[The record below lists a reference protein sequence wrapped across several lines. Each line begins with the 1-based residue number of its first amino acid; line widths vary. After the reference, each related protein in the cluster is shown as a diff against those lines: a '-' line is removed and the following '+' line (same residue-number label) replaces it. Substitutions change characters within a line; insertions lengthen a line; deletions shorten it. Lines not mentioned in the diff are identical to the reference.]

1 LIDSMAKAY
10 FTPYGVGLGH
20 ASRLVT
26 IATRLN
32 SYDRDVLLKF
42 SSFGEATSYIEM
54 NGFECNSVSPVE
66 LVWSGEGGFSIKN
79 SLGNVPSWFSN
90 FLRQVNSEI
99 GNLVAF
105 SPNVIV
111 SDSRLSSVVA
121 GRLLRIPTIVILN
134 QVKLLLS
141 PRLREL
147 KVARI
152 FEKINGEFMG
162 GLWNM
167 SEKVLIPDLPPPYTI
182 AEHNL
187 WDCNSIQK
195 KVEYV
200 GFTTA
205 SLDFPPERLDSI
217 KESLGISNDKPLVF
231 VHISGP
237 SSTRP
242 SLISKV
248 LQTIRDSQADIQYV
262 ISEGRPNG
270 KIQPAKLSNSVWYY
284 EWCPIKDELFKIS
297 DLIVLRGGHTAI
309 SQAIQYGKPIV
320 TIPIRNQGEQLGN
333 SDKVAKMGIGIK
345 LDPLQMDAADITNA
359 ILKVLNNKY
368 FLENVQKLMKVANS
382 LDGIENVLKVIR
394 SYF

>member
-1 LIDSMAKAY
+1 MAKAY

-32 SYDRDVLLKF
+32 SYDHNVLLKF

-99 GNLVAF
+99 GNLAAF

-111 SDSRLSSVVA
+111 SDSRLSPVVA

-147 KVARI
+147 KVTRI
-152 FEKINGEFMG
+152 FEKMNGEFMG

-182 AEHNL
+182 AEHNI
-187 WDCNSIQK
+187 WDCDSIQK

-205 SLDFPPERLDSI
+205 SLDLPPERLDSI

-242 SLISKV
+242 SLISKI
-248 LQTIRDSQADIQYV
+248 LEAIRDSQADIQYV
-262 ISEGRPNG
+262 ISEGKPNG

-284 EWCPIKDELFKIS
+284 EWCPIKDELYKIS
-297 DLIVLRGGHTAI
+297 DIIVLRGGHTAI
-309 SQAIQYGKPIV
+309 SQAIQYGKPIE

-345 LDPLQMDAADITNA
+345 LDPLRMDAADISNA

-368 FLENVQKLMKVANS
+368 FFENVQKLMKVANS

>member
-1 LIDSMAKAY
+1 MAKAY

-54 NGFECNSVSPVE
+54 NGFKCNSVSPVE

-147 KVARI
+147 KVTRI

-242 SLISKV
+242 SLISKI
-248 LQTIRDSQADIQYV
+248 LQAIRDSQADIQYV

-297 DLIVLRGGHTAI
+297 DIIVLRGGHTAI

-359 ILKVLNNKY
+359 ILKVLNNKS

-382 LDGIENVLKVIR
+382 LDGIENVLKLIR

>member
-1 LIDSMAKAY
+1 MAKAY

-147 KVARI
+147 KVTRI

-297 DLIVLRGGHTAI
+297 DIIVLRGGHTAI

>member
-1 LIDSMAKAY
+1 MAKAY

-32 SYDRDVLLKF
+32 SYDLDVLLKF

-99 GNLVAF
+99 GNLVTF

-147 KVARI
+147 KVTRI

-217 KESLGISNDKPLVF
+217 KKSLGISNDKPLVF

-248 LQTIRDSQADIQYV
+248 LQAIRDSQADIQYV

-297 DLIVLRGGHTAI
+297 DIIVLRGGHTAI

-368 FLENVQKLMKVANS
+368 FLENVQKLMKVAKS

>member
-1 LIDSMAKAY
+1 MAKAY

-147 KVARI
+147 KVTRI

-248 LQTIRDSQADIQYV
+248 LQAIRDSQADIQYV

-284 EWCPIKDELFKIS
+284 EWCPIKDELFRIS
-297 DLIVLRGGHTAI
+297 DIIVLRGGHTAI

-345 LDPLQMDAADITNA
+345 LDPLHMDAADFSNA
-359 ILKVLNNKY
+359 ILMVLNNKY
-368 FLENVQKLMKVANS
+368 FFENVQKLMKVANS
-382 LDGIENVLKVIR
+382 LDGIENVLKVIK

>member
-1 LIDSMAKAY
+1 MAKAY

-54 NGFECNSVSPVE
+54 NGFKCNSVSPVE

-248 LQTIRDSQADIQYV
+248 LQAIRDSQADIQYV

-297 DLIVLRGGHTAI
+297 DIIVLRGGHTAI

>member
-1 LIDSMAKAY
+1 MAKAY

-32 SYDRDVLLKF
+32 SYDHDVLLKF

-147 KVARI
+147 KVTRI

-182 AEHNL
+182 AEHNI

-217 KESLGISNDKPLVF
+217 KDSLGISNEKPLVF

-248 LQTIRDSQADIQYV
+248 LQAIRDSQADIQYV

-284 EWCPIKDELFKIS
+284 EWCPIKDELYKIS
-297 DLIVLRGGHTAI
+297 DIIVIRGGHTAI

-345 LDPLQMDAADITNA
+345 LDPLQTDAADITNA

>member
-1 LIDSMAKAY
+1 MAKAY

>member
-1 LIDSMAKAY
+1 MAKAY

-147 KVARI
+147 KVTRI

-248 LQTIRDSQADIQYV
+248 LQAIRDSQADIQYV

-297 DLIVLRGGHTAI
+297 DIIVLRGGHTAI

>member
-1 LIDSMAKAY
+1 MAKAY

-147 KVARI
+147 KVTRI

-205 SLDFPPERLDSI
+205 SFDFPPERLDSI

-248 LQTIRDSQADIQYV
+248 LQAIRDSQADIQYV

-345 LDPLQMDAADITNA
+345 LDSLHMDAADFSNA
-359 ILKVLNNKY
+359 ILMVLNNKY

>member
-1 LIDSMAKAY
+1 MAKAY

-147 KVARI
+147 KVTRI

-217 KESLGISNDKPLVF
+217 KKSLGISNDKPLVF

-248 LQTIRDSQADIQYV
+248 LQAIRDSQADIQYV

>member
-1 LIDSMAKAY
+1 MAKAY

-32 SYDRDVLLKF
+32 SYDHNVLLKF

-99 GNLVAF
+99 GNLAAF

-111 SDSRLSSVVA
+111 SDSRLSPVVA

-147 KVARI
+147 KVTRI
-152 FEKINGEFMG
+152 FEKMNGEFMG

-182 AEHNL
+182 AEHNI
-187 WDCNSIQK
+187 WDCDSIQK

-205 SLDFPPERLDSI
+205 SLDLPPERLDSI

-242 SLISKV
+242 SLISMI
-248 LQTIRDSQADIQYV
+248 LQAIRDSQADIQYV

-284 EWCPIKDELFKIS
+284 EWCPIKDELYKIS
-297 DLIVLRGGHTAI
+297 DIIVLRGGHTAI

-345 LDPLQMDAADITNA
+345 LDPLHMDAADISNA

-368 FLENVQKLMKVANS
+368 FFENVQKLMKVANS

>member
-1 LIDSMAKAY
+1 MAKAY

-32 SYDRDVLLKF
+32 SYDHNVLLKF

-99 GNLVAF
+99 GNLAAF

-111 SDSRLSSVVA
+111 SDSRLSPVVA

-147 KVARI
+147 KVTRI
-152 FEKINGEFMG
+152 FEKMNGEFMG
-162 GLWNM
+162 CLWNM

-182 AEHNL
+182 AEHNI
-187 WDCNSIQK
+187 WDCDSIQK

-205 SLDFPPERLDSI
+205 SLDLPPERLDSI

-248 LQTIRDSQADIQYV
+248 LQAIRDSQADIQYV

-284 EWCPIKDELFKIS
+284 EWCPIKDELYKIS
-297 DLIVLRGGHTAI
+297 DIIVIRGGHTAI

-345 LDPLQMDAADITNA
+345 LDPLQMDPADITNA

-368 FLENVQKLMKVANS
+368 FLENVQKLMKLANS

>member
-1 LIDSMAKAY
+1 MAKAY

-54 NGFECNSVSPVE
+54 NGFKCNSVSPVE

-147 KVARI
+147 KVTRI

-242 SLISKV
+242 SLISKI
-248 LQTIRDSQADIQYV
+248 LQAIRDSQADIQYV

-297 DLIVLRGGHTAI
+297 DIIVLRGGHTAI

-368 FLENVQKLMKVANS
+368 FLENVQKIMKVAKS

>member
-1 LIDSMAKAY
+1 MAKAY

-42 SSFGEATSYIEM
+42 SSFGEAASYIEM
-54 NGFECNSVSPVE
+54 NGFKCNSVSPVE

-147 KVARI
+147 KVTRI

-248 LQTIRDSQADIQYV
+248 LQAIRDSQADIQYV

-297 DLIVLRGGHTAI
+297 DIIVLRGGHTAI

>member
-1 LIDSMAKAY
+1 MAKAY

-32 SYDRDVLLKF
+32 SYDRNVSLKF

-66 LVWSGEGGFSIKN
+66 LVWSGEDGFSIKN

-147 KVARI
+147 KVTRI

-162 GLWNM
+162 GLWSM

-182 AEHNL
+182 AEHNI

-248 LQTIRDSQADIQYV
+248 LQAIGNSLADVQYV

-270 KIQPAKLSNSVWYY
+270 KIQPTKLSNSVWYY
-284 EWCPIKDELFKIS
+284 EWCPIKDELYKIS
-297 DLIVLRGGHTAI
+297 DIIVLRGGHTAI
-309 SQAIQYGKPIV
+309 SQAIQYGKPII

-345 LDPLQMDAADITNA
+345 LDPLHMDAVDISNA
-359 ILKVLNNKY
+359 ILKVLDNKY
-368 FLENVQKLMKVANS
+368 FFENVQKLMKVANT

>member
-1 LIDSMAKAY
+1 MAKAY

-147 KVARI
+147 KVTRI

>member
-1 LIDSMAKAY
+1 MAKAY

-54 NGFECNSVSPVE
+54 NGFKCNSVSPVE

-147 KVARI
+147 KVTRI

-217 KESLGISNDKPLVF
+217 KKSLGISNDKPLVF

-248 LQTIRDSQADIQYV
+248 LQAIRDSQADIQYV

-297 DLIVLRGGHTAI
+297 DIIVLRGGHTAI

-368 FLENVQKLMKVANS
+368 FLENVQKLMKVAKS

>member
-121 GRLLRIPTIVILN
+121 GRLLRIPAIVILN

-147 KVARI
+147 KVTRI

-167 SEKVLIPDLPPPYTI
+167 SEKLLIPDLPPPYTI
-182 AEHNL
+182 AEHNI

-217 KESLGISNDKPLVF
+217 KDSLGISNEKPLVF

-242 SLISKV
+242 LLISKV
-248 LQTIRDSQADIQYV
+248 LQAIRDSQANIQYV

-270 KIQPAKLSNSVWYY
+270 KIQPAKLSSSVWYY

-297 DLIVLRGGHTAI
+297 DIIVLRGGHTAI

-359 ILKVLNNKY
+359 ILEVLNNKY

-382 LDGIENVLKVIR
+382 LDGIENVLKVIK

>member
-1 LIDSMAKAY
+1 MAKAY

-32 SYDRDVLLKF
+32 SYDHDVLLKF

-147 KVARI
+147 KVTRI

-182 AEHNL
+182 AENNI

-205 SLDFPPERLDSI
+205 SLDFPPGRLDSI
-217 KESLGISNDKPLVF
+217 KDRLGIRNDKPLVF

-248 LQTIRDSQADIQYV
+248 LQAIRDSQADIQYV

-284 EWCPIKDELFKIS
+284 EWCPIKDELYKIS
-297 DLIVLRGGHTAI
+297 DIIVIRGGHTAI

-368 FLENVQKLMKVANS
+368 FLENVQKLMKLANS

-394 SYF
+394 RYF

>member
-1 LIDSMAKAY
+1 MAKAY

-147 KVARI
+147 KVTRI

-217 KESLGISNDKPLVF
+217 KESLGINNDKPLVF

-248 LQTIRDSQADIQYV
+248 LQAIRDSQADIQYV

-297 DLIVLRGGHTAI
+297 DIIVLRGGHTAI

>member
-1 LIDSMAKAY
+1 MAKAY

-147 KVARI
+147 KVTRI

-248 LQTIRDSQADIQYV
+248 LQAIRDSQADIQYV

-297 DLIVLRGGHTAI
+297 DIIVLRGGHTAI

-368 FLENVQKLMKVANS
+368 FLENVQKLMKVAKS

>member
-1 LIDSMAKAY
+1 MAKAY

-26 IATRLN
+26 IATRLK

-54 NGFECNSVSPVE
+54 NGFKCNSVSPVE

-147 KVARI
+147 KVTRI

-205 SLDFPPERLDSI
+205 RFDFPPERLDSI

-248 LQTIRDSQADIQYV
+248 LQAITDSQADIQYI

-270 KIQPAKLSNSVWYY
+270 KIQPAKLSSSVWYY
-284 EWCPIKDELFKIS
+284 EWCPIKDELYKIS
-297 DLIVLRGGHTAI
+297 DIIVLR
-309 SQAIQYGKPIV
+309 
-320 TIPIRNQGEQLGN
+320 
-333 SDKVAKMGIGIK
+333 
-345 LDPLQMDAADITNA
+345 
-359 ILKVLNNKY
+359 
-368 FLENVQKLMKVANS
+368 
-382 LDGIENVLKVIR
+382 
-394 SYF
+394 

>member
-1 LIDSMAKAY
+1 MAKAY

-54 NGFECNSVSPVE
+54 NGFKCNSVSPVE

-147 KVARI
+147 KVTRI

-248 LQTIRDSQADIQYV
+248 LQAIRDSQADIQYV

-297 DLIVLRGGHTAI
+297 DIIVLRGGHTAI

>member
-1 LIDSMAKAY
+1 MAKAY

-54 NGFECNSVSPVE
+54 NGFKCNSVSPVE

-147 KVARI
+147 KVTRI

-217 KESLGISNDKPLVF
+217 KDSLGIRNDKPLVF

-248 LQTIRDSQADIQYV
+248 LQAIRNSQADIQYV

-297 DLIVLRGGHTAI
+297 DIIVLRGGHTAI

>member
-1 LIDSMAKAY
+1 MARAY

-26 IATRLN
+26 IASRLN
-32 SYDRDVLLKF
+32 SYDQDVSLKF
-42 SSFGEATSYIEM
+42 SSYGEAASYIEM
-54 NGFECNSVSPVE
+54 HGFKCNSVPPVE

-79 SLGNVPSWFSN
+79 SLGNVPSWFTN
-90 FLRQVNSEI
+90 FLRQVNNEI
-99 GNLVAF
+99 GNLVSF
-105 SPNVIV
+105 SPNVVV
-111 SDSRLSSVVA
+111 SDSRLSPIVA
-121 GRLLRIPTIVILN
+121 ARMLGIPTIVILN

-147 KVARI
+147 TVTRI

-162 GLWNM
+162 SLWNM
-167 SEKVLIPDLPPPYTI
+167 SEKVLIPDLPPPYTV
-182 AEHNL
+182 AEHNI
-187 WDCNSIQK
+187 WDCDSIQK

-205 SLDFPPERLDSI
+205 NPDFTPERLSSI
-217 KESLGISNDKPLVF
+217 VDSLGISKGRPLVF

-237 SSTRP
+237 ASTRP
-242 SLISKV
+242 SLILKI
-248 LQTIRDSQADIQYV
+248 LEAIRESQADIQYI
-262 ISEGRPNG
+262 ISEGKPNG
-270 KIQPAKLSNSVWYY
+270 KTHPTKLSNSVWYY
-284 EWCPIKDELFKIS
+284 EWCPIKDELFKIC
-297 DLIVLRGGHTAI
+297 DIIVLRGGHTAI

-345 LDPLQMDAADITNA
+345 LDPIRIDAVDISNA
-359 ILKVLNNKY
+359 ILAVLNNKHY
-368 FLENVQKLMKVANS
+368 SENIQKLMKIANN
-382 LDGIENVLKVIR
+382 LDGIENVIKAIR

>member
-1 LIDSMAKAY
+1 MAKAY

-54 NGFECNSVSPVE
+54 NGFKCNSVSPVE

-99 GNLVAF
+99 GNLVTF

-147 KVARI
+147 KVTRI

-217 KESLGISNDKPLVF
+217 KKSLGISNDKPLVF

-248 LQTIRDSQADIQYV
+248 LQAIRDSQADIQYV

-297 DLIVLRGGHTAI
+297 DIIVLRGGHTAI

-368 FLENVQKLMKVANS
+368 FLENVQKLMKVAKS

>member
-1 LIDSMAKAY
+1 MAKAY

-32 SYDRDVLLKF
+32 SYDHDVLLKF

-147 KVARI
+147 KVTRI

-182 AEHNL
+182 AEHNI

-217 KESLGISNDKPLVF
+217 KDSLGISNEKPLVF

-237 SSTRP
+237 YSTRP

-248 LQTIRDSQADIQYV
+248 LQAIRDSQADIQYV

-297 DLIVLRGGHTAI
+297 DIIVLRGGHTGI

-368 FLENVQKLMKVANS
+368 FLENVQKLMKVAKS

>member
-1 LIDSMAKAY
+1 MAKAY

-54 NGFECNSVSPVE
+54 NGFKCNSVSPVE

-141 PRLREL
+141 PRLRKL
-147 KVARI
+147 KVTRI

-182 AEHNL
+182 AEHNI

-217 KESLGISNDKPLVF
+217 KDSLGIRNDKPLVF

-248 LQTIRDSQADIQYV
+248 LQAIRDSQADIQYV

-297 DLIVLRGGHTAI
+297 DIIVLRGGHTAI

>member
-1 LIDSMAKAY
+1 MARAY

-26 IATRLN
+26 IASRLN
-32 SYDRDVLLKF
+32 SYDHDVSLKF
-42 SSFGEATSYIEM
+42 SSYGEAASYIEM
-54 NGFECNSVSPVE
+54 HGFKCNSVPPVE

-79 SLGNVPSWFSN
+79 SLGNVPSWFTN
-90 FLRQVNSEI
+90 FMRQVNSEI
-99 GNLVAF
+99 GNLASF
-105 SPNVIV
+105 SPNVVV
-111 SDSRLSSVVA
+111 SDSRLSPIVA
-121 GRLLRIPTIVILN
+121 ARMLGIPTIVILN

-147 KVARI
+147 TVTRI

-167 SEKVLIPDLPPPYTI
+167 SEKVLIPDLPPPYTV
-182 AEHNL
+182 AEHNI
-187 WDCNSIQK
+187 WDCDSIQK

-205 SLDFPPERLDSI
+205 SPDFTPERLSSI
-217 KESLGISNDKPLVF
+217 MDILGISKDKPLVF

-237 SSTRP
+237 ASTRP
-242 SLISKV
+242 LLISKILEAV
-248 LQTIRDSQADIQYV
+248 RDSRADIQYI

-270 KIQPAKLSNSVWYY
+270 QTIPTKLSNSVWYY
-284 EWCPIKDELFKIS
+284 EWCPIKDELFKIC
-297 DLIVLRGGHTAI
+297 DIIVIRGGHTAI

-345 LDPLQMDAADITNA
+345 LDPIHIDVVDISNA
-359 ILKVLNNKY
+359 ILEVLNNKHY
-368 FLENVQKLMKVANS
+368 FENIQKLMKVANN
-382 LDGIENVLKVIR
+382 LDGIESVVNAIR

>member
-1 LIDSMAKAY
+1 MAKAY

-54 NGFECNSVSPVE
+54 NGFKCNSVSPVE

-147 KVARI
+147 KVTRI

-248 LQTIRDSQADIQYV
+248 LQAIRDSQADIQYV

-297 DLIVLRGGHTAI
+297 DIIVLRGGHTAI

-368 FLENVQKLMKVANS
+368 FSENVQKLMKVANS

>member
-1 LIDSMAKAY
+1 MAKAY

-99 GNLVAF
+99 GNLVTF

-147 KVARI
+147 KVTRI

-217 KESLGISNDKPLVF
+217 KKSLGISNDKPLVF

-248 LQTIRDSQADIQYV
+248 LQAIRDSQADIQYV

-297 DLIVLRGGHTAI
+297 DIIVLRGGHTAI

-368 FLENVQKLMKVANS
+368 FLENVQKLMKVAKS

>member
-1 LIDSMAKAY
+1 
-10 FTPYGVGLGH
+10 
-20 ASRLVT
+20 
-26 IATRLN
+26 
-32 SYDRDVLLKF
+32 
-42 SSFGEATSYIEM
+42 M

-66 LVWSGEGGFSIKN
+66 LVWSGEGGFSVKN

-99 GNLVAF
+99 GNLSAF

-111 SDSRLSSVVA
+111 SDSRLSPVVA

-147 KVARI
+147 KVTRI
-152 FEKINGEFMG
+152 FEKMNGEFMG

-182 AEHNL
+182 AEHNI
-187 WDCNSIQK
+187 WDCDSIQK

-205 SLDFPPERLDSI
+205 SLDLPPERLDSI

-242 SLISKV
+242 SLISKI
-248 LQTIRDSQADIQYV
+248 LEAIRDSQADIQYV
-262 ISEGRPNG
+262 ISEGKPNG

-284 EWCPIKDELFKIS
+284 EWCPIKDELYKIS
-297 DLIVLRGGHTAI
+297 DIIVLRGGHTAI

-345 LDPLQMDAADITNA
+345 LDPLRMDAADISNA

-368 FLENVQKLMKVANS
+368 FFENVQKLMKVANS

>member
-1 LIDSMAKAY
+1 MAKAY

-54 NGFECNSVSPVE
+54 NGFKCNSVSPVE

-147 KVARI
+147 KVTRI

-248 LQTIRDSQADIQYV
+248 LQAIRDSQVDIQYV

-297 DLIVLRGGHTAI
+297 DIIVLRGGHTAI

>member
-1 LIDSMAKAY
+1 MAKAY

-32 SYDRDVLLKF
+32 SYDHDVLLKF

-147 KVARI
+147 KVTRI

-182 AEHNL
+182 AEHNI

-217 KESLGISNDKPLVF
+217 KDSLGISNEKPLVF

-237 SSTRP
+237 YSTRP

-248 LQTIRDSQADIQYV
+248 LQAIRDSQADIQYV

-297 DLIVLRGGHTAI
+297 DIIVLRGGHTAI

-368 FLENVQKLMKVANS
+368 FLENVQKLMKVAKS